1 MDLHWSSDGQL
12 LGAVLV
18 AVANVVAQVARSRR
32 RTRRRQ
38 PGRDGLVEI
47 VGVLP
52 AGSRVEE
59 VRPDG
64 TVVRVELPSEPTPRG
79 QR

>member
-12 LGAVLV
+12 VGAVLV
-18 AVANVVAQVARSRR
+18 AVANVVAQLARPGR

-38 PGRDGLVEI
+38 PAAGGLAELVA
-47 VGVLP
+47 VMP

-59 VRPDG
+59 VRLDG
-64 TVVRVELPSEPTPRG
+64 TVVRVELPAVPATRRER
-79 QR
+79 